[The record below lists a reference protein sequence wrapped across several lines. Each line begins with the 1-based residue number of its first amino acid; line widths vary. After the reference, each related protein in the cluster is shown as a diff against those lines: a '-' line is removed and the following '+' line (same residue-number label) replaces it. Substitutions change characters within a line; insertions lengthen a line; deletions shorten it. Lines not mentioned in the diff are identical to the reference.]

1 MTISRVL
8 LRPVAGLLTAI
19 VAASGCSSSN
29 SPSQPPQPVDRWPAV
44 MSDFSFV
51 WSGEPGID
59 LLSQPAVV
67 VRAYLESVSAASAA
81 GSNDYLYPGFQS
93 AVAKTVSKDPS
104 NYSMDL
110 WPELH
115 YPWTQ
120 PTVGT
125 SREHILRVTEDA
137 LRTTAVI
144 CHFGWGVARKGENGF
159 YAASAQ
165 WDGAMTGVGAFRLSL
180 KAPASSATRGLRPQ
194 QGPSPRRS
202 LIHSEAGA
210 SWRSCQNL
218 HLPTQSVLAPSG
230 PSSPRTSPPAPPK
243 LPNPKNAGNSSLPAS
258 THGRTSRLCRPTPAG
273 RPKASSR

>member
-1 MTISRVL
+1 
-8 LRPVAGLLTAI
+8 
-19 VAASGCSSSN
+19 
-29 SPSQPPQPVDRWPAV
+29 

-194 QGPSPRRS
+194 QGPSPAALTDTFGGWRVVAK
-202 LIHSEAGA
+202 LSE
-210 SWRSCQNL
+210 
-218 HLPTQSVLAPSG
+218 
-230 PSSPRTSPPAPPK
+230 SSPSDAVGPGTQWPEFAEDLAACAAKAPESEERRQFLTTGEHPRSDF
-243 LPNPKNAGNSSLPAS
+243 PTLPAYP
-258 THGRTSRLCRPTPAG
+258 GWPAE
-273 RPKASSR
+273 SQ